1 MANCHI
7 CSKAIDPN
15 QAYHVISVQEVR
27 GEGTSREI
35 LGSQEVA
42 FICDDCFEEG
52 LGNVFLNL
60 RHIHGADTRLLE
72 KMETIKKSLS
82 LVNLLKEFG
91 ITGEPA
97 GTSHLF
103 LARCPFHQQESS
115 FLYDDKEYYCFCE
128 GLRGDIFSFVMNY
141 YRDVE
146 RKEMTLKKAVD
157 FLMSKVPA

>member
-1 MANCHI
+1 MANCNI
-7 CSKAIDPN
+7 CGKSIDPN
-15 QAYHVISVQEVR
+15 LTYHVISVQQLT
-27 GEGTSREI
+27 GEGNLRQILESR
-35 LGSQEVA
+35 EVA
-42 FICDDCFEEG
+42 FICGDCYQEG

-82 LVNLLKEFG
+82 LVDVLKEFN
-91 ITGEPA
+91 ISGEPA

-146 RKEMTLKKAVD
+146 RQEMTLKKAVD
-157 FLMSKVPA
+157 FLMSKVPV